1 MGFTGYFFL
10 DFLETGS
17 GLTGCATQS
26 SSPLGSTS
34 TTTAAGSPSFGVGS
48 SSFSHGPHITSST
61 FGSTVFGRAGISD
74 EHRGSRIAPYATTA
88 EVDGASF
95 EQPAGS

>member
-1 MGFTGYFFL
+1 MPHAFVPHTFVFVKIRSMVSL
-10 DFLETGS
+10 LN
-17 GLTGCATQS
+17 CH
-26 SSPLGSTS
+26 
-34 TTTAAGSPSFGVGS
+34 AA
-48 SSFSHGPHITSST
+48 PHITSST
-61 FGSTVFGRAGISD
+61 FGSTVFGRAAISD